1 MIDSIRI
8 ENLRSLKDT
17 DFIKLKRLNIL
28 LGSNSSGKSTFLR
41 SFPLFAQSVRK
52 SLRGPISWF
61 DDSMVDFGNY
71 DTAMN
76 FSVPKS
82 EKISFPYLLKAP
94 FNTSDFYGLRPS
106 RFWLFDKVLSKSL
119 GGVECKIVL
128 SNDKNGTYVNSVIL
142 KIDSNVCNFF
152 IEKREDYVQVIVN
165 DNLYPIP
172 KTKWLHNTDHFIL
185 PRFESVESND
195 SYALVTVR
203 DALLQHIFNEL
214 KKYCR
219 ANFTKTERLVSIIL
233 AWSMNKNEFLN
244 VLQQKSS
251 LKSFHKHA
259 KKWTIDSE
267 EFLHIYDGILVYFF
281 MNMFKILDKEMTC
294 FYDNCEYVAP
304 FRAEASRYYRSQG
317 LQVDDI
323 DSYGRNLQEFVSS
336 LSKTQL
342 EDYNSFL
349 YNLLKIKISVKSSAG
364 HYSIILND
372 HGKYVNMTDVGFG
385 YSQILPIL
393 TKLWYAHSK
402 KKLMRFRCFDQDFI
416 NNITLIEQPELHLHP
431 AMQALVADALVDF
444 LNFQKIKENQGLQ
457 EMVIVETHSQTIINR
472 IGRRIREGKLSPN
485 DVNVLLFQK
494 NGLNTDTEIRVALFN
509 ENGQL
514 KNWPFGFF
522 DPDNL

>member
-82 EKISFPYLLKAP
+82 EKISFSYLLKAP

-203 DALLQHIFNEL
+203 DALLQHIL
-214 KKYCR
+214 
-219 ANFTKTERLVSIIL
+219 
-233 AWSMNKNEFLN
+233 MN
-244 VLQQKSS
+244 
-251 LKSFHKHA
+251 
-259 KKWTIDSE
+259 
-267 EFLHIYDGILVYFF
+267 
-281 MNMFKILDKEMTC
+281 
-294 FYDNCEYVAP
+294 
-304 FRAEASRYYRSQG
+304 
-317 LQVDDI
+317 
-323 DSYGRNLQEFVSS
+323 
-336 LSKTQL
+336 
-342 EDYNSFL
+342 
-349 YNLLKIKISVKSSAG
+349 
-364 HYSIILND
+364 
-372 HGKYVNMTDVGFG
+372 
-385 YSQILPIL
+385 
-393 TKLWYAHSK
+393 
-402 KKLMRFRCFDQDFI
+402 
-416 NNITLIEQPELHLHP
+416 
-431 AMQALVADALVDF
+431 
-444 LNFQKIKENQGLQ
+444 
-457 EMVIVETHSQTIINR
+457 
-472 IGRRIREGKLSPN
+472 
-485 DVNVLLFQK
+485 
-494 NGLNTDTEIRVALFN
+494 
-509 ENGQL
+509 
-514 KNWPFGFF
+514 
-522 DPDNL
+522 